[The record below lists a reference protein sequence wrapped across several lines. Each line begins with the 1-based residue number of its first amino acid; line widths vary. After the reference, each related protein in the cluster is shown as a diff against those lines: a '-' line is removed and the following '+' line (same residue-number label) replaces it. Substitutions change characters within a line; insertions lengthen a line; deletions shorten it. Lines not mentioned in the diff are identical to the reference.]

1 MDLIVGLQTSTG
13 NTSWATDNRYFTQ
26 LFSVDAANSTQLF
39 LQLEW
44 PAWGECGRMS
54 RVFSDRLNW
63 PKVTGLYRYRV
74 LSAGCQKTPWS
85 TAALTLLLLNPYRGG
100 LGDGRMN
107 QLLRWLCQFPLS
119 TPHLSEEW
127 KSCHWDKGQIQQCR
141 QVLVSLL
148 LKPDSNPFPLSVPP
162 PKDFHLFKMIEI
174 SNHTWTDLPLSTDLT
189 LVACTVFSVLM
200 DQDTKVN
207 IKLQT
212 FSVKVTFKV

>member
-63 PKVTGLYRYRV
+63 PKVTGLYRCRV

-85 TAALTLLLLNPYRGG
+85 TAALALLLLNPYHGG

-107 QLLRWLCQFPLS
+107 QLLRWLPIPSFYPTS
-119 TPHLSEEW
+119 FWRME
-127 KSCHWDKGQIQQCR
+127 K
-141 QVLVSLL
+141 
-148 LKPDSNPFPLSVPP
+148 
-162 PKDFHLFKMIEI
+162 
-174 SNHTWTDLPLSTDLT
+174 LPLRQRSNSTVQAGT
-189 LVACTVFSVLM
+189 GEFA
-200 DQDTKVN
+200 
-207 IKLQT
+207 
-212 FSVKVTFKV
+212 FKTRQ